1 MSLRKPSEINPTL
14 KCLSDPNNPKCET
27 KEEPQPGNTAILNQH
42 MLILHEPEF
51 SSSNATNMITTSE
64 TLPS

>member
-27 KEEPQPGNTAILNQH
+27 KEEPQPGNTAILNIAKWINIA
-42 MLILHEPEF
+42 ILTF
-51 SSSNATNMITTSE
+51 VV
-64 TLPS
+64 LVY